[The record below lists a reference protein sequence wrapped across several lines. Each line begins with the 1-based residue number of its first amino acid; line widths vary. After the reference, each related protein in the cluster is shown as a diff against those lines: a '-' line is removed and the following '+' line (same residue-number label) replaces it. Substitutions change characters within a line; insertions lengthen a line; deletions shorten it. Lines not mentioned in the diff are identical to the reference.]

1 MNLIEFI
8 ERFPTEEIC
17 RAHYKEQRESQ
28 GIRCRKCGD
37 EKHYWISVESRWR
50 CKSCGGT
57 QTLRSGTVMESSN
70 LPVRDWYIAMHLL
83 TSTKKSFSAL
93 ELQRQLGR
101 KRYEP
106 VWYMLHKLRAAMGK
120 RDNRYELK
128 EFVEMDEGFFESVKK
143 KDDDDKD
150 APSKR
155 GRGSQ
160 KQSKV
165 LVMVESKP
173 SEKPPKKNRKKP
185 ARSCGHVK
193 MVVVEDLQW
202 ETVKSV
208 VESSIDK
215 EATVRT
221 DGYTTYSKLKES
233 VGAHQAIK
241 TPPKQAST
249 ILPWVH
255 TVIANTKR
263 TLLGIHHM
271 IGDNY
276 MQNYLNEIAWKMNR
290 RYFGEKMFER
300 LLVTAVSDV
309 WYQSNNQLIQD
320 SG

>member
-1 MNLIEFI
+1 MNFI
-8 ERFPTEEIC
+8 SSFPDEATC
-17 RAHYKEQRESQ
+17 RSHLREQREQ
-28 GIRCRKCGD
+28 AGIVCNRCGHTEHHWWPSHQKWQCKRCGSRK
-37 EKHYWISVESRWR
+37 S
-50 CKSCGGT
+50 
-57 QTLRSGTVMESSN
+57 LRSGTVMESSN
-70 LPVRDWYIAMHLL
+70 LPVREWYIAMHLL

-128 EFVEMDEGFFESVKK
+128 EFVELDEGFFERVRQKN
-143 KDDDDKD
+143 DQTMEE
-150 APSKR
+150 PPKR

-173 SEKPPKKNRKKP
+173 SAKPPKNNRKKP

-193 MVVVEDLQW
+193 MIVVEDLSW
-202 ETVKSV
+202 ETVKPV
-208 VESSIDK
+208 VENSIDK
-215 EATVRT
+215 KATVRT
-221 DGYTTYSKLKES
+221 DDSTTYSKLKES
-233 VGAHQAIK
+233 VSSHQAIK

-249 ILPWVH
+249 VLPWVH

-271 IGDNY
+271 IGEHY

-290 RYFGEKMFER
+290 RYFGEKMFDR
-300 LLVTAVSDV
+300 LMVTAITDV
-309 WYQSNNQLIQD
+309 WYVKPDTNCPD
-320 SG
+320 YG